1 MKREEAVFGGGCF
14 WCVEH
19 IFNLLK
25 GVDVAISGYAGGLN
39 ENPTYEEVCTGQT
52 MHAEVVKV
60 IFDPSIIS
68 YATLL
73 EVFWHVHDPTQLN
86 KQGNDVGTQYRSVI
100 YYLNDEQKQQ
110 AEESKKFY
118 EQEGKVNFVTE
129 IEPLETFYSAEEYHQ
144 RYFENNPTQPYCMAV
159 VSPKVQKF
167 LKNYQYLL
175 K

>member
-1 MKREEAVFGGGCF
+1 MCIRDSF

-25 GVDVAISGYAGGLN
+25 GVDEAISGYAGGLS

-73 EVFWHVHDPTQLN
+73 EVFWQIHDPTQLN
-86 KQGNDVGTQYRSVI
+86 KQGNDIGTQYRSVI
-100 YYLNDEQKQQ
+100 YYLNDEQKHQ

-118 EQEGKVNFVTE
+118 EQEKNVNFVTE
-129 IEPLETFYSAEEYHQ
+129 IEPLETFYSAEAYHQ

-159 VSPKVQKF
+159 VSPKVKKF
-167 LKNYQYLL
+167 LDNYHYLL

>member
-1 MKREEAVFGGGCF
+1 MDE
-14 WCVEH
+14 
-19 IFNLLK
+19 
-25 GVDVAISGYAGGLN
+25 AISGYAGGLS

-73 EVFWHVHDPTQLN
+73 EVFWQIHDPTQLN
-86 KQGNDVGTQYRSVI
+86 KQGNDIGTQYRSVI
-100 YYLNDEQKQQ
+100 YYLNDEQKHQ

-118 EQEGKVNFVTE
+118 EQEKNVNFVTE
-129 IEPLETFYSAEEYHQ
+129 IEPLETFYSAEAYHQ

-159 VSPKVQKF
+159 VSPKVKKF
-167 LKNYQYLL
+167 LDNYHYLL